1 MILVIGG
8 SGSGKS
14 AYAEKVALECQKEKR
29 HFYLATMHVFG
40 EEGQKKVERHKR
52 MRAGKGFV
60 TIEQPTDIMQCLP
73 ALREAGGGVVLL
85 ECMSNLAANEMFDT
99 EEPAGSEQ
107 VAEKIVTQIGVLAQ
121 ETEELVIVT
130 NNVFEDGIVYDTST
144 MEYLRAL
151 GSINVRLAERSDV
164 VVEVIAG
171 IPVARKG
178 KLPVAVAEKQ
188 GHRQKGA
195 PGMSVIKSF
204 FIAFSIYSKIP
215 VPQFAWKEE
224 DMQLYAVLL
233 PVGRSG
239 DRIVFPVVEP
249 IRRACMGSPSTARAA
264 VGAVLPLAISGGFH
278 ADGFMDTMDALHS
291 YRDRE
296 RKLEILKDSHIGAF
310 AVICFVMYELIYLGA
325 VSMITEKEQILVL
338 AAGFFLSAHL
348 KRDRCRIPALCQDER
363 DALSVRE
370 RGAPAGGAN
379 GAVSAACTLRR
390 ADACRIG
397 ENRRSCVCGSRA
409 YLRVLQTEELPRIWR
424 YYRRSRGVFCDAV
437 RGCDGGA
444 CGGGRADRLGMKHC
458 GMTHQKG

>member
-40 EEGQKKVERHKR
+40 EEGQKKVQRHKR

-151 GSINVRLAERSDV
+151 GSINVRLAERSDA

-178 KLPVAVAEKQ
+178 KLPVAAAEKQ

-224 DMQLYAVLL
+224 DMRYTLCFFPWVGAVIGLCFLL
-233 PVGRSG
+233 WNRFAGVYG
-239 DRIVFPVVEP
+239 I
-249 IRRACMGSPSTARAA
+249 PSTARAA

-338 AAGFFLSAHL
+338 AAGFFLSRTLSGIGVVSLRCAKTNGMLYQFASEAHRRVVL
-348 KRDRCRIPALCQDER
+348 TALYLQLVLCVG
-363 DALSVRE
+363 LML
-370 RGAPAGGAN
+370 
-379 GAVSAACTLRR
+379 AVSVKTGALACAAAGLTY
-390 ADACRIG
+390 A
-397 ENRRSCVCGSRA
+397 
-409 YLRVLQTEELPRIWR
+409 
-424 YYRRSRGVFCDAV
+424 YYRQKSYREFGGITGDLAGYFVTLCEGVMAV
-437 RGCDGGA
+437 LVAAAGLIG
-444 CGGGRADRLGMKHC
+444 
-458 GMTHQKG
+458 

>member
-40 EEGQKKVERHKR
+40 EEGQKKVQRHKR

-130 NNVFEDGIVYDTST
+130 NNVFETG
-144 MEYLRAL
+144 RAFGRCG
-151 GSINVRLAERSDV
+151 GSDCGNSRCKKGKASGSGGRETGTQTERST
-164 VVEVIAG
+164 
-171 IPVARKG
+171 
-178 KLPVAVAEKQ
+178 
-188 GHRQKGA
+188 
-195 PGMSVIKSF
+195 GMSVIKSF

-224 DMQLYAVLL
+224 DMRYTLCFFPWVGAVIGLCFLL
-233 PVGRSG
+233 WNRFAGVYG
-239 DRIVFPVVEP
+239 I
-249 IRRACMGSPSTARAA
+249 PSTARAA

-338 AAGFFLSAHL
+338 AAGFFLSRTLSGIGVVSLRCAKTNGMLYQFASEAHRRVVL
-348 KRDRCRIPALCQDER
+348 TALYLQLVLCVGLVL
-363 DALSVRE
+363 AVSVKT
-370 RGAPAGGAN
+370 GAPAC
-379 GAVSAACTLRR
+379 AAAGLTY
-390 ADACRIG
+390 A
-397 ENRRSCVCGSRA
+397 
-409 YLRVLQTEELPRIWR
+409 
-424 YYRRSRGVFCDAV
+424 YYRQKSYREFGGITGDLAGYFVTLCEGVMAV
-437 RGCDGGA
+437 LVAAAGLIG
-444 CGGGRADRLGMKHC
+444 
-458 GMTHQKG
+458 